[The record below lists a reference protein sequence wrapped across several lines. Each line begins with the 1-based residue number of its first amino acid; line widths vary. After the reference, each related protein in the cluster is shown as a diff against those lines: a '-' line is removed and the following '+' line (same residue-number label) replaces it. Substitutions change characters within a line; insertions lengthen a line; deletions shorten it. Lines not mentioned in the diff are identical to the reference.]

1 MRDALN
7 QLTGDYHIVC
17 PSLDWART
25 LSTSPNRKV
34 YNYILNYRLSNINW
48 PAWAG
53 VLHGYEI
60 ELMFGVPLRY
70 RKDHDEDPYNEA
82 DRRHSA
88 LMVKY
93 WLNFIHFGD
102 PNRDF
107 MSQNDR
113 NRYIHNTDGLE
124 YLSYKLPSWRSAAEN
139 DAIHLYINDMKYL
152 SLEWTF
158 LFFFET
164 SKKETK
170 NFKTV
175 PQLFPPKKRP
185 HPTSPLTYLQ
195 S

>member
-1 MRDALN
+1 
-7 QLTGDYHIVC
+7 
-17 PSLDWART
+17 
-25 LSTSPNRKV
+25 
-34 YNYILNYRLSNINW
+34 
-48 PAWAG
+48 
-53 VLHGYEI
+53 
-60 ELMFGVPLRY
+60 MFGVPLRY

-152 SLEWTF
+152 SLEWSFF
-158 LFFFET
+158 LFREF
-164 SKKETK
+164 KERNEKSYNCTTA
-170 NFKTV
+170 F
-175 PQLFPPKKRP
+175 
-185 HPTSPLTYLQ
+185 SP
-195 S
+195 